1 MSKGKRDRVR
11 KLDQNIQERRGEGV
25 KILDA
30 NSVFFFFFSSLVCL
44 CERQRSEMEKC
55 HLASIRLPLSSPC
68 RSERWGEGLLK
79 RVLKGCEPPFAF
91 EIIPSLIFISTEHV
105 KHVSTLGKKKKKK
118 SEISLKLNFKIS
130 PAKGRPDCWVFGG
143 WRDVK
148 LQPRL
153 PLKEG
158 SKAEKEAA
166 HFILAVFRHVA
177 PPAFILNQCLDLAW
191 IISWQ
196 WKTQIHCYVYV
207 TVYHSCICL

>member
-1 MSKGKRDRVR
+1 MGGGTFKKSFKRLRASLCLWNHPITHFYQHWTCKTRLNSR
-11 KLDQNIQERRGEGV
+11 K
-25 KILDA
+25 
-30 NSVFFFFFSSLVCL
+30 
-44 CERQRSEMEKC
+44 
-55 HLASIRLPLSSPC
+55 
-68 RSERWGEGLLK
+68 
-79 RVLKGCEPPFAF
+79 
-91 EIIPSLIFISTEHV
+91 
-105 KHVSTLGKKKKKK
+105 KKKKKK